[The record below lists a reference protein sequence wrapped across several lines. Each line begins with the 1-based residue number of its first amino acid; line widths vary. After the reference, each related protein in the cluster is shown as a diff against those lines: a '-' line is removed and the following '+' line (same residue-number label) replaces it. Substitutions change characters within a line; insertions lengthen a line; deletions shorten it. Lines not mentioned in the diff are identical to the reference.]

1 MLRAVADFF
10 AFFGEGTHLPWFHLC
25 TLLDKLRINGIES
38 RMPRRPSSMIDP
50 AISWLRRLKRA

>member
-1 MLRAVADFF
+1 MADFF